1 MDAMKKRMF
10 RALGTVII
18 ACVVGTVGF
27 YLLDDGQHT
36 VSECFFMTVITLAT
50 VGYREV
56 IPLDMYGQLFAS
68 MLIIFGMGT
77 LIYFGSTLIAFWV
90 ELDLRHARRRKKMK
104 KRIDHMKGHI
114 IVCGTGT
121 TGGRVIDEMIDTKTP
136 FVMVD
141 IDEDKLLALHEKNE
155 ERAPDLCFVHGDAT
169 EDKVL
174 EAAGIDRAAGLVAVL
189 RSDKDNLYLILSAR
203 QIKPDLRIVARATEE
218 DAPAKMLRAGAN
230 KVIAPNILGGM
241 RIASEIIR
249 PDVVEFLDIML
260 RDKKQNTR
268 IEQVVLPLG
277 SPLAGKKLSDTKI
290 RKATDVLVIALRT
303 DEEFIYNPG
312 PDTIITDGAV
322 LVVLGSVE
330 SVVKLRES
338 LKGQK
343 GAPHLIDRAPA
354 PVSADANK

>member
-1 MDAMKKRMF
+1 MF
-10 RALGTVII
+10 KALGTVVF
-18 ACVVGTVGF
+18 ACVFGTGGF
-27 YLLDDGQHT
+27 YLLDQGQHT
-36 VSECFFMTVITLAT
+36 VTECFFMTVITLAT

-90 ELDLRHARRRKKMK
+90 ELDLRHARREKKMK
-104 KRIDHMKGHI
+104 KRIDDLKDHI

-121 TGGRVIDEMIDTKTP
+121 TGGRVVDEMIDTKTP

-141 IDEDKLLALHEKNE
+141 VDEEKLLALHEKNME
-155 ERAPDLCFVHGDAT
+155 KAPDLCFIHGDAT

-174 EAAGIDRAAGLVAVL
+174 AAAGIDRAAGLVAIL
-189 RSDKDNLYLILSAR
+189 RNDKDNLYLILSAR
-203 QIKPDLRIVARATEE
+203 QINPDLRIVARATEE

-241 RIASEIIR
+241 RMASEIIR

-268 IEQVVLPLG
+268 IEQVALPPG
-277 SPLAGKKLSDTKI
+277 SPLAGKKLSDTNI
-290 RKATDVLVIALRT
+290 RKATDVLVIAMRT
-303 DEEFIYNPG
+303 DDDFVYNPG
-312 PDTIITDGAV
+312 PDTIITESAV
-322 LVVLGSVE
+322 LVVLGSVG
-330 SVVKLRES
+330 SVIKLRDS
-338 LKGQK
+338 LKGQI
-343 GAPHLIDRAPA
+343 GSPHLIDHTPTH
-354 PVSADANK
+354 VTADTDK